1 MILERENK
9 GMNSQKRSLW
19 NALSLN
25 RRWYFVSS
33 SEDAL
38 EDAVAQTHRLKTSRF
53 LALSVLLLDELAALF
68 FIDIWFRVRPGRA
81 RFNIRHSLN
90 LNYKLIQTINFSTK
104 KMFPKTSMENGNR
117 GRAD

>member
-19 NALSLN
+19 NALSLD

-68 FIDIWFRVRPGRA
+68 FIDIWFRVRPGWA

-90 LNYKLIQTINFSTK
+90 LN
-104 KMFPKTSMENGNR
+104 
-117 GRAD
+117 